1 MKYFNKRTLAPLLTL
16 MCLLLGACETLAES
30 QQRDL
35 LMSMNQ
41 ALASGKPIFDCAC
54 LDSLDRKIVR
64 SWYPPKDGSNRIQ
77 IAFKTTRNGEASVV
91 RIVKSSGFSMCDSA
105 AIRAI
110 DKRPLLYVP
119 TGDAYLVFDF
129 DFSQGHPRG
138 TSIVLAPDKQAPPV
152 VFVKSET
159 EFNSGTR
166 RAYSFPHTA
175 LNNDGVLHVLDGKF
189 AAAEKCFEDASKVD
203 PSYEPAAH
211 NLKWVRSHKK
221 IDQ

>member
-1 MKYFNKRTLAPLLTL
+1 MRSFNKRTLAPLLTL
-16 MCLLLGACETLAES
+16 MCLFLGTCATLAES
-30 QQRDL
+30 EQRDL

-91 RIVKSSGFSMCDSA
+91 RIVKSSGFSLCDSA

-138 TSIVLAPDKQAPPV
+138 TSIVLAPDKQSPPV
-152 VFVKSET
+152 VFVKGDT
-159 EFNSGTR
+159 ELNSGTR
-166 RAYSFPHTA
+166 RAYSFTKTA

-189 AAAEKCFEDASKVD
+189 DAAEKCFEEASKLD
-203 PSYEPAAH
+203 SSYEPAAH